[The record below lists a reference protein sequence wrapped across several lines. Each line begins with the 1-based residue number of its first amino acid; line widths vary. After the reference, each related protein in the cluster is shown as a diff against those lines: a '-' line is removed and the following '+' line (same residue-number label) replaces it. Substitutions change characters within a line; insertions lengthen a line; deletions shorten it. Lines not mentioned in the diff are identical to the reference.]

1 MVSGNELRQ
10 KFLEYFNKRDHLI
23 LPSASLIPRD
33 DPSLLLTVAGMVP
46 FKPYFQGKAT
56 PPHPRVTTAQKCLR
70 TADLEIVGKTARH
83 HTFFE
88 MLGNFSFGDY
98 FKREA
103 IAWSWEYLTRELGL
117 PPADLWI
124 TVYTDDDE
132 AAGLWQ
138 QIAGIPGER
147 IVRLGEDSNFW
158 AAGPTGPCGPCSEIL
173 VDLGPGRGCGQTRVR
188 CGL

>member
-1 MVSGNELRQ
+1 M
-10 KFLEYFNKRDHLI
+10 
-23 LPSASLIPRD
+23 
-33 DPSLLLTVAGMVP
+33 LLTVAGMVP
-46 FKPYFQGKAT
+46 FKPYFQGKAA

-98 FKREA
+98 FKKEA

-138 QIAGIPGER
+138 QVAGIPGER

-173 VDLGPGRGCGQTRVR
+173 IDLGPGRGCGQTRMR